1 MLNVNT
7 SLGKIKVLLAED
19 NEVNKL
25 LAKSI
30 LHHWGLEAKTAHTGF
45 EAIEMLQN
53 EDFDVILMDIQMPE
67 KNGIEATQEIR
78 NLPDEKKK
86 NIPIIALTANALKG
100 EEKKYLAAGMND
112 YLTKP
117 FKEKE
122 LYDVLIRVMN
132 KTNTFG
138 NRFDNIEVSEDLK
151 LPSSDEKLYSMTLV
165 HDLAQ
170 NNEEFIKS
178 LVQIFLDTIPTNAN
192 EMLVACEQKN
202 WDLTGKLAHKL
213 KSTIDTMQI
222 VTIKEDI
229 RVIEANGKNP
239 QNTIYIAQLV
249 KKVNAVISIVTTQL
263 KKEFAL

>member
-1 MLNVNT
+1 MNT
-7 SLGKIKVLLAED
+7 SLGNIKVLLAED

-78 NLPDEKKK
+78 NLTNEKKR

-122 LYDVLIRVMN
+122 LFDVLVRVMN

-138 NRFDNIEVSEDLK
+138 NRFDNIDVVENLN
-151 LPSSDEKLYSMTLV
+151 LPTTDEKLYSMTLV
-165 HDLAQ
+165 NDLAQ
-170 NNEEFIKS
+170 DNQEFIKS
-178 LVQIFLDTIPTNAN
+178 LIQIFLDTIPTNAK
-192 EMLVACEQKN
+192 EMLEACEQKN
-202 WDLTGKLAHKL
+202 WEQTGKLAHKL

-222 VTIKEDI
+222 ISIKEDI
-229 RVIEANGKNP
+229 RIIEANGKNP
-239 QNTIYIAQLV
+239 QNTIHIAQLV
-249 KKVNAVISIVTTQL
+249 KRVDAVINIVTTQL
-263 KKEFAL
+263 KQEFAL

>member
-122 LYDVLIRVMN
+122 LLEVIRKYVNVDSDAVTVKMQKVFWPAAFQATHKPHLLFYPMTATPSDR
-132 KTNTFG
+132 KT
-138 NRFDNIEVSEDLK
+138 
-151 LPSSDEKLYSMTLV
+151 
-165 HDLAQ
+165 Q
-170 NNEEFIKS
+170 
-178 LVQIFLDTIPTNAN
+178 
-192 EMLVACEQKN
+192 
-202 WDLTGKLAHKL
+202 
-213 KSTIDTMQI
+213 
-222 VTIKEDI
+222 
-229 RVIEANGKNP
+229 RVRSRSH
-239 QNTIYIAQLV
+239 T
-249 KKVNAVISIVTTQL
+249 
-263 KKEFAL
+263 